1 MNENSFDDIVSKAKG
16 YSEDTLPSLSDYADK
31 DFEKAEKAQSMRF
44 REKLVDFIIDMTKE
58 WFRGLGIVFAVTGIS
73 NLYFGKSFMSDS
85 VLIALIGGTSFMS
98 LIAIILRS
106 LFKEK

>member
-1 MNENSFDDIVSKAKG
+1 MNESNFDAIVSKAKD
-16 YSEDTLPSLSDYADK
+16 YTEDTLPSFSDYADQ
-31 DFEKAEKAQSMRF
+31 DFQKAEKAQSMKF
-44 REKLVDFIIDMTKE
+44 REDLVSFIIDMTKE
-58 WFRGLGIVFAVTGIS
+58 WFRGLGIVFAVTGVS
-73 NLYFGKSFMSDS
+73 NLYFGKPFMSDS